1 MLDKAG
7 NSNAHERTDLMG
19 RLNKIFPKQP
29 ISSMSGDREF
39 IGERWMN
46 WLESKCIPF
55 VLRLKGNMRVSA
67 GSFELMDS
75 CLIFIPF
82 GHYDEPEILLYENP
96 SICPKDVDVTHCRSE
111 V

>member
-1 MLDKAG
+1 
-7 NSNAHERTDLMG
+7 
-19 RLNKIFPKQP
+19 
-29 ISSMSGDREF
+29 MSGDREF

-46 WLESKCIPF
+46 WLESQCISF

-96 SICPKDVDVTHCRSE
+96 SICPKGVDVTQNIHTISGSVIRGGGRTALIF
-111 V
+111 